1 MFLLSPVPLSL
12 PSVDITCSSCLR
24 LYFWGNLNLR
34 HGSFIYAHVSRLGF
48 HTVIVSFRQELAQ
61 DSPLAVKRLQM
72 LPHHLLSQSEGCC
85 PPCYYHLSASAP
97 QPLRLTEHVPGIT
110 HFTDVSKYPPILTV
124 VLRGRPLLYF
134 TLWVWKRN
142 C

>member
-34 HGSFIYAHVSRLGF
+34 YGSFIYAHVSRVGF

-61 DSPLAVKRLQM
+61 DSPLAVKDYRCCLTIFSPKARDAALLAIITRQHQ
-72 LPHHLLSQSEGCC
+72 HHSHCDLLNMFLVSHTSQ
-85 PPCYYHLSASAP
+85 
-97 QPLRLTEHVPGIT
+97 T
-110 HFTDVSKYPPILTV
+110 
-124 VLRGRPLLYF
+124 
-134 TLWVWKRN
+134 
-142 C
+142 